1 MRYCPLSF
9 FLFSFFF
16 FLLFYEFNFGFL
28 VLVLGLKNNMEVEE
42 GRLCYRWCSVQFPF
56 RQLFLTH
63 WPILVIWNSARRNCN
78 LLSVSIWVFNL
89 ELFVYPFSEVPEDFK
104 VYSDEVNKFKIQI
117 PQGEQFR
124 VLLPKTELGSNSI
137 EEINQ

>member
-1 MRYCPLSF
+1 MRYSP
-9 FLFSFFF
+9 FLFFF
-16 FLLFYEFNFGFL
+16 FLHFYEFNFGFL

-124 VLLPKTELGSNSI
+124 VLMPKTELGSNSI